1 MPTNGGSTHRK
12 TVNNTSKFVHE
23 RKNTVFKKA
32 WEYKTGLLNAGVEAR
47 IAVLIQVNGKWEIY
61 LSTHQSDWPVDFEV
75 KLHYVSVHARIPN
88 SQDRLYP
95 IGN

>member
-32 WEYKTGLLNAGVEAR
+32 WRVQDWVAQRRRRSPNCCSDPGQWQVGDLSVYAPERLASRLRGKTTLRLGAR
-47 IAVLIQVNGKWEIY
+47 AH
-61 LSTHQSDWPVDFEV
+61 T
-75 KLHYVSVHARIPN
+75 
-88 SQDRLYP
+88 
-95 IGN
+95 